1 MTYKE
6 VASMLAGLNIPY
18 AYDHFEEGN
27 AAAPPFICFYFGD
40 SRDLAADD
48 ENYQKIRPL
57 FVELYTDN
65 KSFSTE
71 EQVEAVLNSA
81 GLVFSRSETYIDS
94 EKMYEVTYYTDVVIT
109 SDTEEDNV

>member
-27 AAAPPFICFYFGD
+27 AAAPPFICFYFDGSGD
-40 SRDLAADD
+40 FAADNT
-48 ENYQKIRPL
+48 NYQPIRHL
-57 FVELYTDN
+57 TVELYTDN
-65 KSFSTE
+65 KSFATE
-71 EQVEAVLNSA
+71 GIVEAALNGA

-94 EKMYEVTYYTDVVIT
+94 ERMYEVTYYTDVVIT
-109 SDTEEDNV
+109 PDTEENNV